1 MPSSDDPT
9 QPRIN
14 NFSKRKEKCNINTY
28 NAVRRE
34 KTLKK
39 EGFKEHSL
47 IPQKAIVLLKPMQ
60 YWKS

>member
-1 MPSSDDPT
+1 M
-9 QPRIN
+9 
-14 NFSKRKEKCNINTY
+14 Y

-47 IPQKAIVLLKPMQ
+47 IQQKAIVLLKPMQ